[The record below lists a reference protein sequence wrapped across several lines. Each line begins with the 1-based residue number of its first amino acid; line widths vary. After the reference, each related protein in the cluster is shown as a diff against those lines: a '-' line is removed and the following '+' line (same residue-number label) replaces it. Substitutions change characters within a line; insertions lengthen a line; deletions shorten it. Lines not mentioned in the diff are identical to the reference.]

1 MHTTDS
7 QPVMAPSNILA
18 MLLVVGLLA
27 GALLLP
33 VPEQAK
39 PLMVAVGLWP
49 GAEPWVL
56 AREQGALNP
65 SQVRLVEINWTSAAM
80 RAVGNR
86 VVDAAILSLDEVIL
100 QVRQGYPL
108 KVVMV
113 TDISRGADVLLVKP
127 GIASVAD
134 LRGRRVGYEPRTAGS
149 WLLGRA
155 LAGAG
160 LELGDIH
167 PVVLNPTET
176 QEAFDKLP
184 IDAIVCTDPW
194 PLRLGRLHPIYDSSQ
209 PGAAVVR
216 VLAVHAAALT
226 DHRQAL
232 TQLVQAYGSWA
243 DKLRAGGPTL
253 APILRREGVSA
264 EGFRDT
270 LDKIEMPS
278 LEQNRLWLRRQD
290 DWLASLFRELQESLP
305 AETTTI
311 REVKAEEVFD
321 STLLEGLP

>member
-1 MHTTDS
+1 MHTTDP

-18 MLLVVGLLA
+18 MLLVGALLA

-49 GAEPWVL
+49 GSEPWVL

-127 GIASVAD
+127 GIASVGD

-194 PLRLGRLHPIYDSSQ
+194 PLRLGRLQPIYDSSQ

-226 DHRQAL
+226 DHQQAL
-232 TQLVQAYGSWA
+232 THLVQTYGSWA
-243 DKLRAGGPTL
+243 EKLRDGGPTL
-253 APILRREGVSA
+253 DPILRREGVSA

-278 LEQNRLWLRRQD
+278 LQQNRLWLRRQD
-290 DWLASLFRELQESLP
+290 DWLASLFLELQESLP
-305 AETTTI
+305 TETTTV

>member
-1 MHTTDS
+1 MHSPDP
-7 QPVMAPSNILA
+7 QPVFAPSNVLA
-18 MLLVVGLLA
+18 MLLVLALWA

-33 VPEQAK
+33 VTEQGK

-56 AREQGALNP
+56 AREQGELDP
-65 SQVRLVEINWTSAAM
+65 SRVRLVEINWTSAAM

-113 TDISRGADVLLVKP
+113 TDISRGADVVLVKP
-127 GIASVAD
+127 GIRSVTD
-134 LRGRRVGYEPRTAGS
+134 LRGRRVGYEPRTAGA

-155 LAGAG
+155 LAEAEVG
-160 LELGDIH
+160 LGEIH

-184 IDAIVCTDPW
+184 IDAIVCTEPG
-194 PLRLGRLHPIYDSSQ
+194 PLRLDRLRPIYDSSR

-226 DHRQAL
+226 EHREAL
-232 TQLVQAYGSWA
+232 VQLVQTHGRWA
-243 DKLRAGGPTL
+243 ERLRTGGAAL
-253 APILRREGVSA
+253 APVLRREGVSA

-270 LDKIEMPS
+270 LAKMDMPGLRQS
-278 LEQNRLWLRRQD
+278 RLWLRGQD
-290 DWLASLFRELQESLP
+290 DWLATLFRELQESLP
-305 AETTTI
+305 AETPAA
-311 REVKAEEVFD
+311 RAVQPEEVFD
-321 STLLEGLP
+321 ASLLEGLP

>member
-1 MHTTDS
+1 MTSSDP
-7 QPVMAPSNILA
+7 QPVFAPSNVLA
-18 MLLVVGLLA
+18 MLLIGVLLA

-33 VPEQAK
+33 VREQGK

-56 AREQGALNP
+56 AREEGELDP

-127 GIASVAD
+127 GIRSVAE
-134 LRGRRVGYEPRTAGS
+134 LRGRRVGYEPRTAGA

-155 LAGAG
+155 LAGTG
-160 LELGDIH
+160 LDLSDIH

-184 IDAIVCTDPW
+184 IDAIVCTEPW
-194 PLRLGRLHPIYDSSQ
+194 PLRLGRLRPIYDSSQ

-226 DHRQAL
+226 EHREAL
-232 TQLVQAYGSWA
+232 VQLVQKHGVWA
-243 DKLRAGGPTL
+243 ERLRAGGTTL
-253 APILRREGVSA
+253 APVLRREGVSA

-270 LDKIEMPS
+270 LAKMDLPG
-278 LEQNRLWLRRQD
+278 LEQSRLWLRGQD
-290 DWLASLFRELQESLP
+290 DWLAALFRELQESLP
-305 AETTTI
+305 AEPPSGRT
-311 REVKAEEVFD
+311 VQPEEVFD
-321 STLLEGLP
+321 ASLLEGLP